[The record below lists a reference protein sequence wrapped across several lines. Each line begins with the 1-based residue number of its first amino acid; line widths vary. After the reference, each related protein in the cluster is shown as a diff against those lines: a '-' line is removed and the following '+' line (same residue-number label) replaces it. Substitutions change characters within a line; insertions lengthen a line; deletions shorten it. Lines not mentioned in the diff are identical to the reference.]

1 MQQRSEKL
9 SVLEKTGY
17 SLGDCAANFVF
28 QTQIMF
34 LMGFYTDVLGIAAST
49 AGTIFL
55 LSRLWDAVNDPL
67 MGALADRTSSR
78 WGKFRPWILFTAV
91 PFAILFVLC
100 YTVPGFSGTSK
111 IVWAVVTY
119 NLLMMIY
126 TANNIP
132 YSALTG
138 VMTGDREERASL
150 VTWRFVFA
158 MIAQFIVQTY
168 TLTLVNKFGGETD
181 APGAWQKTIALWA
194 VIAVAFF
201 VITFLT
207 TRERV
212 KPDPQQPSTLSEDVL
227 DLIGNPNWVALAV
240 ATVFIFVCL
249 SMRGGSTYY
258 YFQYFV
264 QVTTVFGRSPSW
276 QDLFGWFNGL
286 GTLTTIVGVMLSKPL
301 ALRFGNRDVFRTS
314 LFLTAVCMAAF
325 ILLPPTAAA
334 TMLVLQ
340 MLLQFIYG
348 TTIPL
353 LWAMMADVADFSE
366 WKTGRRAT
374 AMTFA
379 VTVFALKLGLS
390 LGGALQGWLL
400 DYYEYVPNAEQSERT
415 LDGIQL
421 LMSVYPALAFFVGV
435 FALLFYKIDKSTEL
449 QMHAELSERRKHYQS
464 SEEDT

>member
-1 MQQRSEKL
+1 MQQGSQEL

-34 LMGFYTDVLGIAAST
+34 LMGFYTDVFGIAAST
-49 AGTIFL
+49 AGYIFL
-55 LSRLWDAVNDPL
+55 LSRLWDAFNDPL
-67 MGALADRTSSR
+67 MGALADRTDTR
-78 WGKFRPWILFTAV
+78 WGKFRPWILITAV

-100 YTVPGFSGTSK
+100 YTVPDLSLTGK
-111 IVWAVVTY
+111 IVWAVITY

-138 VMTGDREERASL
+138 VMTGDRAERGSL

-158 MIAQFIVQTY
+158 MIAQFVVQTY
-168 TLTLVNKFGGETD
+168 TLSIVAAFGGQAD
-181 APGAWQKTIALWA
+181 PAGAWQKTIALWA
-194 VIAVAFF
+194 LIAVVFF
-201 VITFLT
+201 FITFAT

-212 KPDPQQPSTLSEDVL
+212 KPDPQFKSSLRG
-227 DLIGNPNWVALAV
+227 DLADLLGNRNWVALAV
-240 ATVFIFVCL
+240 ATVFIFICL

-258 YFQYFV
+258 YFQYYIREGE
-264 QVTTVFGRSPSW
+264 VFGRTPSW

-286 GTLTTIVGVMLSKPL
+286 GTLTTIAGVLLSKPL
-301 ALRFGNRDVFRTS
+301 AMRFGNRDVFRVS

-325 ILLPPTAAA
+325 YFLPPTAVQAI
-334 TMLVLQ
+334 LLLQ

-353 LWAMMADVADFSE
+353 LWAMMADVADFTE

-379 VTVFALKLGLS
+379 LTVFALKLGLS
-390 LGGALQGWLL
+390 LGGAFQGWLL
-400 DYYEYVPNAEQSERT
+400 DYYQYAPNAAQSEHT
-415 LDGIQL
+415 LEGIRL
-421 LMSVYPALAFFVGV
+421 LMSIFPAISFFLGVG
-435 FALLFYKIDKSTEL
+435 ALLYYKIDKPTEL
-449 QMHAELSERRKHYQS
+449 QMHEELTQRRRRQQASY
-464 SEEDT
+464 